1 MVKMREAVAHWIL
14 MHEHPFSI
22 AEEEGFNMMQQRGM
36 PQWEK
41 ISRVTAKKD
50 CMLMYENEKK
60 RLFALLKNVNK
71 ISLTTDMWMS
81 SPQKMEYMV
90 VTGHFVDIDWKLQKH
105 VLNFV
110 HLAPPLRG
118 IDIADAIYKCCKEW
132 GIEGKVFT
140 ISVDNASKNDVAI
153 RNLKDTFARHKK
165 LLCGGRMFHV
175 RCTAHILNIMVQFGL
190 SKIESVIENIRDSV
204 VHIKQSEGR
213 LIMFS
218 EIVQQLQLPYRKLVL
233 DCKTRWN
240 STYEMLSV
248 ALKFKDVFPRYKD
261 RDITYDCCPSNEDWE
276 KAEKVCEILEVFNS
290 TTNIISGSEYP
301 TSNLFLNEVFR
312 VKEVLDRKYQESGD
326 GDKFIFDMVTRMKIK
341 CKMRAIE
348 FSFPRMYHSLEAQ
361 THILDVKN
369 CLYELYNEYL
379 VEYQSIGSENSAET
393 TSIGCTSSTSSASG
407 SSSGWSQFQAFVK
420 TVETITPQKSDL
432 DIYLEEGCFICDGDS
447 RKFDA
452 LEWWKAN
459 TLKYRVLS
467 KMARDVLAI
476 PITTVASESTFSA
489 GERKKNKKEKKAE
502 EIALPIN
509 L

>member
-1 MVKMREAVAHWIL
+1 
-14 MHEHPFSI
+14 
-22 AEEEGFNMMQQRGM
+22 
-36 PQWEK
+36 
-41 ISRVTAKKD
+41 
-50 CMLMYENEKK
+50 
-60 RLFALLKNVNK
+60 
-71 ISLTTDMWMS
+71 
-81 SPQKMEYMV
+81 
-90 VTGHFVDIDWKLQKH
+90 
-105 VLNFV
+105 
-110 HLAPPLRG
+110 
-118 IDIADAIYKCCKEW
+118 
-132 GIEGKVFT
+132 
-140 ISVDNASKNDVAI
+140 
-153 RNLKDTFARHKK
+153 
-165 LLCGGRMFHV
+165 
-175 RCTAHILNIMVQFGL
+175 MVQFGL

-204 VHIKQSEGR
+204 VHIKQFEGR

-218 EIVQQLQLPYRKLVL
+218 KIVQQLQLPYRKLVL

-276 KAEKVCEILEVFNS
+276 KAEKMCEILEVFNS

-312 VKEVLDRKYQESGD
+312 VKEV
-326 GDKFIFDMVTRMKIK
+326 

-393 TSIGCTSSTSSASG
+393 TSIGCTSSASG

-489 GERKKNKKEKKAE
+489 GGRVIDSYRASLSVDTVQGLICGGDWLRCLHCVKKKNKKEKKAE

-509 L
+509 H

>member
-81 SPQKMEYMV
+81 SPQKMEYMI
-90 VTGHFVDIDWKLQKH
+90 VTGHFVDIDWKLQKR

-110 HLAPPLRG
+110 HLTPPLRG

-204 VHIKQSEGR
+204 VHIKQSEER

-290 TTNIISGSEYP
+290 TTNIIFGSEYP

-326 GDKFIFDMVTRMKIK
+326 GDNFIFDMVTT
-341 CKMRAIE
+341 
-348 FSFPRMYHSLEAQ
+348 Q

-379 VEYQSIGSENSAET
+379 VEYQSIGSENSLET
-393 TSIGCTSSTSSASG
+393 TSIGCTSSASG

-432 DIYLEEGCFICDGDS
+432 DIYLKKGAFICDGDS

-452 LEWWKAN
+452 FGVVEGKY
-459 TLKYRVLS
+459 LKSIVFLS

-476 PITTVASESTFSA
+476 PITHRSFPESTLVLA
-489 GERKKNKKEKKAE
+489 WTGY
-502 EIALPIN
+502 
-509 L
+509 

>member
-1 MVKMREAVAHWIL
+1 MRLPRIMHMQANLLDNMCDVGISERQVLESTDEAPIEDGIGHLGA
-14 MHEHPFSI
+14 
-22 AEEEGFNMMQQRGM
+22 ARAG
-36 PQWEK
+36 
-41 ISRVTAKKD
+41 
-50 CMLMYENEKK
+50 
-60 RLFALLKNVNK
+60 
-71 ISLTTDMWMS
+71 SLTR
-81 SPQKMEYMV
+81 KL
-90 VTGHFVDIDWKLQKH
+90 WKRI
-105 VLNFV
+105 LNFV
-110 HLAPPLRG
+110 HPTPPLRG
-118 IDIADAIYKCCKEW
+118 IDIVDAIYKCCKEW
-132 GIEGKVFT
+132 GFEGKVFT

-233 DCKTRWN
+233 GYKTRWN

-261 RDITYDCCPSNEDWE
+261 HDITYDCCPSNEDWE

-301 TSNLFLNEVFR
+301 ALNFFLNEVFR
-312 VKEVLDRKYQESGD
+312 VKEVLDRKYQESRD
-326 GDKFIFDMVTRMKIK
+326 GDNFIFDMVTSMKIK
-341 CKMRAIE
+341 FEKCWGECNLLMAIGAILDPRCKMRAIE
-348 FSFPRMYHSLEAQ
+348 FSFPRTYHSLEAQ

-369 CLYELYNEYL
+369 CLYELYNKYL

-393 TSIGCTSSTSSASG
+393 TSIGCTGTSSASG
-407 SSSGWSQFQAFVK
+407 SSSRWSQFQAFVK

-459 TLKYRVLS
+459 TLNYRVLS
-467 KMARDVLAI
+467 KMARDVLTI
-476 PITTVASESTFSA
+476 PITTVASESTFSVGGRVIDSYRTSLFA
-489 GERKKNKKEKKAE
+489 DTV
-502 EIALPIN
+502 
-509 L
+509 